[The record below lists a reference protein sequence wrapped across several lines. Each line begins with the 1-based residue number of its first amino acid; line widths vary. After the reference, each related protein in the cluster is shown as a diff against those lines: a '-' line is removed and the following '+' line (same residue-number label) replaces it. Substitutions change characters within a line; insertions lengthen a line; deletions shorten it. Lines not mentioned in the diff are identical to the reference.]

1 MPDKY
6 PIKPVRIEDDYP
18 PRRSKLKQ
26 IAMIARGLLLFGLN
40 LDLMNHYHYNFGIN
54 MPTFGVILIG
64 TAIGI
69 GVRNLL
75 PN

>member
-26 IAMIARGLLLFGLN
+26 IAMIATGLLLFGLN
-40 LDLMNHYHYNFGIN
+40 LDLMNQYHYHLGIN
-54 MPTFGVILIG
+54 MPTLGVILTG
-64 TAIGI
+64 AAIGI